1 MLQVSKIVRFNMYFQ
16 GAIISNK
23 LEFPILHREI
33 SDTSLTLIHMVKK
46 MVVNGTQRLVITLL
60 KFYHTAIFWACS
72 INFTFSQ
79 FISLRFILYYSHFY
93 AYFSQGVS
101 SKFFHQKFAHLSC
114 KPKVWPTRYQAHHHI
129 INIQP
134 FNLHK
139 TPVLP

>member
-60 KFYHTAIFWACS
+60 
-72 INFTFSQ
+72 
-79 FISLRFILYYSHFY
+79 
-93 AYFSQGVS
+93 
-101 SKFFHQKFAHLSC
+101 
-114 KPKVWPTRYQAHHHI
+114 
-129 INIQP
+129 
-134 FNLHK
+134 
-139 TPVLP
+139 